1 MNWMENMNNA
11 LEFIEENIENSITSD
26 DIAKVA
32 YSSKFH
38 FLRIFNMLTG
48 MTLGDYIRQRRLSLA
63 AKDVISSNTK
73 ILDIAYKYG
82 YETPEAFTK
91 AFKKLHNISPSQA
104 RKKGKNLKAIPP
116 ISFEIKV
123 KGEKKMDYKIIKK
136 EEFKI
141 AGISKRVTTKNGEN
155 YNIIPKF
162 WDEVCE
168 NGTVEQIKKNAGQL
182 GILGV
187 CYDSDSEQEEFSYMI
202 AIEGDIIEGLDNYDV
217 INIPECT
224 WAVFESIG
232 PMPDAIIK
240 VWRRIFS
247 EWFPATK
254 YEHAD
259 APELEVYLPG
269 NPNSEDYKCEV
280 WIPIVEK

>member
-11 LEFIEENIENSITSD
+11 LEFIEDNILNDITSN
-26 DIAKVA
+26 DIAKAA

-38 FLRIFNMLTG
+38 FLRIFYMLTG

-63 AKDVISSNTK
+63 AKDIMLSNTK

-91 AFKKLHNISPSQA
+91 AFKKLHKISPSEA

-123 KGEKKMDYKIIKK
+123 KGEEKMDYKIIKK
-136 EEFKI
+136 EGFKI
-141 AGISKRVTTKNGEN
+141 SGVSKRVTTKNGEN
-155 YNIIPKF
+155 FKIIPKF
-162 WDEVCE
+162 WGEVYK
-168 NGTVEQIKKNAGQL
+168 NGIMEKLHKNASQL

-187 CYDSDSEQEEFSYMI
+187 CYDCDNEQEEFSYMI
-202 AIEGDIIEGLDNYDV
+202 AIEGETIEGLDNCDV
-217 INIPECT
+217 TNIPECT
-224 WAVFESIG
+224 WAVFESTG
-232 PMPDAIIK
+232 PMPEAIQK
-240 VWRRIFS
+240 VWHRIFS

-269 NPNSEDYKCEV
+269 NPNAEDYKCEV
-280 WIPIVEK
+280 WIPIIEK